1 MVEMLAPVAP
11 GQKVAAPSKE
21 KPRTERGKSSPSNR
35 NASQRRDPRLSSG
48 PPAGTVRTGPKQAR
62 ASERRAGQREREGRV
77 GRRTC
82 TPERLRKCPHW
93 KEAREAQEPP
103 TPH

>member
-21 KPRTERGKSSPSNR
+21 KPRTQRGKSSPSNR

-48 PPAGTVRTGPKQAR
+48 PPAGTVRTGLSNVVGCR
-62 ASERRAGQREREGRV
+62 SETRRM
-77 GRRTC
+77 
-82 TPERLRKCPHW
+82 
-93 KEAREAQEPP
+93 
-103 TPH
+103 

>member
-48 PPAGTVRTGPKQAR
+48 PPAGTVRTGLSNVVGCR
-62 ASERRAGQREREGRV
+62 SETRRCS
-77 GRRTC
+77 RT
-82 TPERLRKCPHW
+82 
-93 KEAREAQEPP
+93 PP
-103 TPH
+103 GVVYCLGVVVLVV

>member
-48 PPAGTVRTGPKQAR
+48 PPAGTVRTGLSNVVGCRSETRRCSRTPPGVVIAWASWCWSSDLPAAGRPDWR
-62 ASERRAGQREREGRV
+62 AESG
-77 GRRTC
+77 
-82 TPERLRKCPHW
+82 P
-93 KEAREAQEPP
+93 
-103 TPH
+103 